1 MNDSK
6 WFMLILAIIVV
17 MFGCMAFFFMG
28 KFTPNNAIVN
38 SGNEV
43 TVATMMNGYQV
54 VSLNALST
62 GLYDHR
68 VIEVKAGV
76 PVRLTFTADQYAGC
90 GRQLIIPDFGVQTIA
105 QPGQSQTV
113 EFTPTTPGQYPY
125 RCGMN
130 MFRGTLIV
138 K

>member
-1 MNDSK
+1 MQDSK
-6 WFMLILAIIVV
+6 WFILIIAIIVV
-17 MFGCMAFFFMG
+17 MFACMAFFFTG
-28 KFTPNNAIVN
+28 SFSSSLN
-38 SGNEV
+38 SNTNEI
-43 TVATMMNGYQV
+43 TTATMMDSYQT
-54 VSLNALST
+54 VSLRAMGT

-76 PVRLTFTADQYAGC
+76 PVRLTFTADQNAGC
-90 GRQLIIPDFGVQTIA
+90 GRQLVIPDFGVQTTVA
-105 QPGQSQTV
+105 PGESQTV
-113 EFTPTTPGQYPY
+113 EFTPTTPGTYAY